1 MATDR
6 ISLIIPASDE
16 EGSIGAV
23 VSGFVALLDPTG
35 ARRVEE
41 VVVVDNRSSD
51 RTAERARAAGATVVR
66 EERYGYGSA
75 CLRGLRYLT
84 ERPSGPPRIVVFAD
98 GDGSNEPRDLPRL
111 TAPIERAEC
120 DLVIGARSRT
130 ADPGSLTFP
139 QRFGNVLASRLINQ
153 LYGMHYTDLG
163 PYRAISWSALERI
176 AMEDPNYGWTVE
188 MQIKAAKL
196 GLRIREVDVAN
207 YARTAGKSKVS
218 GTVKGVA
225 GAGHKIIRTILR
237 YR

>member
-1 MATDR
+1 MR

-23 VSGFVALLDPTG
+23 VSGFVRLVDPSG
-35 ARRVEE
+35 ARLLEE
-41 VVVVDNRSSD
+41 VVVVDNRSKD
-51 RTAERARAAGATVVR
+51 RTAELATAAGAVVVR

-75 CLRGLRYLT
+75 CLRGIQHLA
-84 ERPSGPPRIVVFAD
+84 ERAGGPPEIVVFAD
-98 GDGSNEPRDLPRL
+98 GDGSNEPADLPRL
-111 TAPIERAEC
+111 SGPIERGEC
-120 DLVIGARSRT
+120 DLVIGARSRS

-139 QRFGNVLASRLINQ
+139 QRFGNVMASKLMNQ

-163 PYRAISWSALERI
+163 PYRAISWSALTRI

-188 MQIKAAKL
+188 MQIKAAKA
-196 GLRIREVDVAN
+196 GLRVREVDVAN

-218 GTVKGVA
+218 GTVRGVV
-225 GAGHKIIRTILR
+225 GAGNKIIRTILR